1 MVFLSSVLPIASALI
16 FIVFLAVSNW
26 RLYQK
31 RAELVSQFRDLEKEA
46 VMLEKENQELQEGF
60 FQLSD
65 KEYLEKMAREKFS
78 HKKPGEEVVIVL
90 PPPVIEEIKKEERK
104 NFWQKFL
111 EIFQF

>member
-1 MVFLSSVLPIASALI
+1 MVFLSSALPIVAALI

-31 RAELVSQFRDLEKEA
+31 RAELISQFRDLEREM
-46 VMLEKENQELQEGF
+46 VILEKENQELKEGF
-60 FQLSD
+60 SQLSD
-65 KEYLEKMAREKFS
+65 KEYLEKIAREKFS
-78 HKKPGEEVVIVL
+78 YKKSGEEVVIVL
-90 PPPVIEEIKKEERK
+90 PPPAIEEIKKEERK